1 MKKFSLISFVLV
13 ITFMFSSMA
22 IAAKP
27 QPPTPSGTVIYGC
40 YQKVNGQLRIVSAS
54 SQCRP
59 SELLISWN
67 IVGLQGPAGPTGPQG
82 PAGPAGPTGPQGPT
96 GIVATST
103 FSGSIDTISAS
114 ANQFVFA
121 GPTVNVTTTALQ
133 RITGAV
139 QAPLGT
145 TTSGVASF
153 NYDLCYRTAGTSDA
167 LTNFTGANP
176 SSGEVS
182 DTAGRLSF
190 TAAAS
195 VAPGAGTWQVGYCVL
210 NSGTIDLNNND
221 MVNGWVIV
229 TEE

>member
-40 YQKVNGQLRIVSAS
+40 YQKVNGQLRIVNAS

-67 IVGLQGPAGPTGPQG
+67 IVGLQGPAGP
-82 PAGPAGPTGPQGPT
+82 AGPTGPQG
-96 GIVATST
+96 IVATST
-103 FSGSIDTISAS
+103 LSGRIETISAS
-114 ANQFVFA
+114 VRQILQFVFA
-121 GPTVNVTTTALQ
+121 GPTVDITTKALQ

-145 TTSGVASF
+145 TTSGLASF
-153 NYDLCYRTAGTSDA
+153 NYDLCYRTAGTSDT
-167 LTNFTGANP
+167 LMNFTGANP
-176 SSGEVS
+176 SSGDVS

-195 VAPGAGTWQVGYCVL
+195 VVPGAGTWQVGYCVL
-210 NSGTIDLNNND
+210 NSGTIDLNNNNNND

>member
-1 MKKFSLISFVLV
+1 MKKISLISVVLV

-40 YQKVNGQLRIVSAS
+40 YQKVNGQLRIVNAS

-67 IVGLQGPAGPTGPQG
+67 IVGLQGPAGP
-82 PAGPAGPTGPQGPT
+82 AGPAGPTGPQG
-96 GIVATST
+96 IVATST
-103 FSGSIDTISAS
+103 LSGRIETISAS
-114 ANQFVFA
+114 VRQILQFVFA
-121 GPTVNVTTTALQ
+121 GPTVDITTTALQ

-145 TTSGVASF
+145 TTSGLASF
-153 NYDLCYRTAGTSDA
+153 NYDLCYRTAGTSDT
-167 LTNFTGANP
+167 LMNFTGANP

-195 VAPGAGTWQVGYCVL
+195 VVPGAGTWQVGYCVL